1 MKKGTKGMLIAAGAF
16 AVAGI
21 GFCIGG
27 ISVAA
32 VETGGN
38 VFDQAGQ
45 LLQDNDYP
53 LAGLIHWGNAQYHSS
68 DIDWDAL
75 DGNTVDMDFASDLE
89 ISLKYD
95 ELLIQEYDGDKIRV
109 NVANDAKND
118 VVVKETSGKITIT
131 DTRSGNV
138 KKKKQIKVI
147 VPSGKDFDT
156 ISLGVDM
163 GTIDLECDLKV
174 QELSVEVGAG
184 EFSGYGNITAAYC
197 DLQVGA
203 GTIDIDQLDIQ
214 KLNADCSAGE
224 IDMVV
229 TGKEKDYNYDLS
241 CGMGEINLED
251 SEYSGLGIEKNIS
264 NEGARKD
271 MVLECGMGEID
282 VEFTGEKQN
291 LAERFFQTRSGVKL
305 CNK

>member
-174 QELSVEVGAG
+174 QELSMEVGAG

-251 SEYSGLGIEKNIS
+251 SEYSGIGIEKNIS

-282 VEFTGEKQN
+282 VEFTGE
-291 LAERFFQTRSGVKL
+291 S
-305 CNK
+305 

>member
-156 ISLGVDM
+156 VSLGVDM

-197 DLQVGA
+197 ELQVGA

-214 KLNADCSAGE
+214 KLNADCGAGE

-251 SEYSGLGIEKNIS
+251 SEYSGIGIEKNIS

-282 VEFTGEKQN
+282 VEFTGE
-291 LAERFFQTRSGVKL
+291 S
-305 CNK
+305 

>member
-16 AVAGI
+16 AVAGV

-32 VETGGN
+32 VETGVN

-53 LAGLIHWGNAQYHSS
+53 LAGLIHWGNVQYHSS

-109 NVANDAKND
+109 NVANDTKND

-138 KKKKQIKVI
+138 KKKKQIKVSI
-147 VPSGKDFDT
+147 PSVKEFDT
-156 ISLGVDM
+156 VSLGVDM

-184 EFSGYGNITAAYC
+184 EFCGYGNITAAYC

-203 GTIDIDQLDIQ
+203 GTIDIDQIDVQ
-214 KLNADCSAGE
+214 KLNADCGAGE

-241 CGMGEINLED
+241 CGMGEIDLED

-282 VEFTGEKQN
+282 VEFTGEN
-291 LAERFFQTRSGVKL
+291 
-305 CNK
+305 

>member
-1 MKKGTKGMLIAAGAF
+1 MKKGTKGMLIAVGAF
-16 AVAGI
+16 AVAGV

-156 ISLGVDM
+156 VSLGVDM

-214 KLNADCSAGE
+214 KLNADCGAGE

-251 SEYSGLGIEKNIS
+251 SEYSGIGIEKNIS

-282 VEFTGEKQN
+282 VEFTGE
-291 LAERFFQTRSGVKL
+291 S
-305 CNK
+305 

>member
-1 MKKGTKGMLIAAGAF
+1 MKKGTKGMLIAVGAF
-16 AVAGI
+16 AVAGV

-156 ISLGVDM
+156 VSLGVDM

-214 KLNADCSAGE
+214 KLNADCGAGE

-241 CGMGEINLED
+241 CGMGEIDLEN
-251 SEYSGLGIEKNIS
+251 SEYSGLGIEKTIS
-264 NEGARKD
+264 NEGAQKD

-282 VEFTGEKQN
+282 VEFTGE
-291 LAERFFQTRSGVKL
+291 S
-305 CNK
+305 

>member
-1 MKKGTKGMLIAAGAF
+1 MKKGTKGMLIAVGAF

-156 ISLGVDM
+156 VSLGVDM

-174 QELSVEVGAG
+174 QELSMEVGAG

-214 KLNADCSAGE
+214 KLNADCGAGE

-282 VEFTGEKQN
+282 VEFTGEN
-291 LAERFFQTRSGVKL
+291 
-305 CNK
+305 

>member
-1 MKKGTKGMLIAAGAF
+1 MKKGTKGMLIAVGAF
-16 AVAGI
+16 AVAGV

-156 ISLGVDM
+156 VSLGVDM

-184 EFSGYGNITAAYC
+184 EFSGYGNITAANC

-203 GTIDIDQLDIQ
+203 GTIDIDQIDVQ
-214 KLNADCSAGE
+214 KLNADCGAGE

-229 TGKEKDYNYDLS
+229 TGKEKDYNYELS
-241 CGMGEINLED
+241 CGMGEIDLEN
-251 SEYSGLGIEKNIS
+251 SEYSGLGIEKTIS
-264 NEGARKD
+264 NEGAQKD

-282 VEFTGEKQN
+282 VEFTGE
-291 LAERFFQTRSGVKL
+291 S
-305 CNK
+305 

>member
-1 MKKGTKGMLIAAGAF
+1 MKKGTKGMLIAVGAF
-16 AVAGI
+16 AVAGV

-32 VETGGN
+32 VESGGN

-156 ISLGVDM
+156 VSLGVDM

-184 EFSGYGNITAAYC
+184 EFCGYGNITAANC
-197 DLQVGA
+197 DLQAGA
-203 GTIDIDQLDIQ
+203 GTIDIDQIDVQ
-214 KLNADCSAGE
+214 KLNADCGAGE

-241 CGMGEINLED
+241 CGMGEIDLEN
-251 SEYSGLGIEKNIS
+251 SEYSGLGIEKTIS
-264 NEGARKD
+264 NEGAQKD

-282 VEFTGEKQN
+282 VEFTGEK
-291 LAERFFQTRSGVKL
+291 
-305 CNK
+305 

>member
-21 GFCIGG
+21 GLCIGG

-156 ISLGVDM
+156 VSLGVDM

-203 GTIDIDQLDIQ
+203 GTIDIDQIDVQ
-214 KLNADCSAGE
+214 KLNADCGAGE

-251 SEYSGLGIEKNIS
+251 SEYSGIGIEKNIS

-282 VEFTGEKQN
+282 VEFTGEK
-291 LAERFFQTRSGVKL
+291 
-305 CNK
+305 

>member
-1 MKKGTKGMLIAAGAF
+1 MKKGTKGMLIAVGAF

-156 ISLGVDM
+156 VSLGVDM

-174 QELSVEVGAG
+174 QELSMEVGAG

-214 KLNADCSAGE
+214 KLNADCGAGE

-282 VEFTGEKQN
+282 VEFTGE
-291 LAERFFQTRSGVKL
+291 S
-305 CNK
+305 

>member
-21 GFCIGG
+21 GLCIGG

-53 LAGLIHWGNAQYHSS
+53 LAGLIHWGNVQYHSS

-156 ISLGVDM
+156 VSLGVDM

-203 GTIDIDQLDIQ
+203 GTIDIDQIDVQ
-214 KLNADCSAGE
+214 KLNADCGAGE

-241 CGMGEINLED
+241 CGMGEIDLEN
-251 SEYSGLGIEKNIS
+251 SEYSGLGIEKTIS
-264 NEGARKD
+264 NEGAQKD

-282 VEFTGEKQN
+282 VEFTGEK
-291 LAERFFQTRSGVKL
+291 
-305 CNK
+305 

>member
-1 MKKGTKGMLIAAGAF
+1 MKKGTKGMLIAVGAF
-16 AVAGI
+16 AVAGV

-53 LAGLIHWGNAQYHSS
+53 LAGLIHWGNVQYHSS

-156 ISLGVDM
+156 VSLGVDM

-203 GTIDIDQLDIQ
+203 GTIDIDQIDVQ
-214 KLNADCSAGE
+214 KLNADCGAGE

-229 TGKEKDYNYDLS
+229 TGKEKDYNYELS
-241 CGMGEINLED
+241 CGMGEIDLEN

-282 VEFTGEKQN
+282 VEFTGEN
-291 LAERFFQTRSGVKL
+291 
-305 CNK
+305 

>member
-53 LAGLIHWGNAQYHSS
+53 LAGLIHWGNVQYHSS

-156 ISLGVDM
+156 VSLGVDM

-214 KLNADCSAGE
+214 KLNADCGAGE

-241 CGMGEINLED
+241 CGIGEIDLED
-251 SEYSGLGIEKNIS
+251 SEYSGIGIEKNIS

-282 VEFTGEKQN
+282 VEFTGEN
-291 LAERFFQTRSGVKL
+291 
-305 CNK
+305 

>member
-1 MKKGTKGMLIAAGAF
+1 MKKGTKGMLIAVGAF
-16 AVAGI
+16 AVAGV

-138 KKKKQIKVI
+138 KKKKQIKVS
-147 VPSGKDFDT
+147 VPSVKEFDT
-156 ISLGVDM
+156 VSLGVDM

-214 KLNADCSAGE
+214 KLNADCGAGE

-251 SEYSGLGIEKNIS
+251 SEYSGIGIEKNIS

-282 VEFTGEKQN
+282 VEFTGEN
-291 LAERFFQTRSGVKL
+291 
-305 CNK
+305 

>member
-21 GFCIGG
+21 GLCIGG

-32 VETGGN
+32 VETGVN

-109 NVANDAKND
+109 NVANDTKND

-241 CGMGEINLED
+241 CGMGEIDLED

-282 VEFTGEKQN
+282 VEFTGEN
-291 LAERFFQTRSGVKL
+291 
-305 CNK
+305 

>member
-21 GFCIGG
+21 GLCIGG

-32 VETGGN
+32 VETGVN

-53 LAGLIHWGNAQYHSS
+53 LAGLIHWGNVQYHSS

-156 ISLGVDM
+156 VSLGVDM

-214 KLNADCSAGE
+214 KLNADCGAGE

-251 SEYSGLGIEKNIS
+251 SEYSGIGIEKNIS

-282 VEFTGEKQN
+282 VEFTGEN
-291 LAERFFQTRSGVKL
+291 
-305 CNK
+305 

>member
-156 ISLGVDM
+156 VSLGVDM
-163 GTIDLECDLKV
+163 GTIDLECVLKV

-214 KLNADCSAGE
+214 KLNADCGAGE

-251 SEYSGLGIEKNIS
+251 SEYSGIGIEKNIS

-282 VEFTGEKQN
+282 VEFTGE
-291 LAERFFQTRSGVKL
+291 S
-305 CNK
+305 

>member
-75 DGNTVDMDFASDLE
+75 DGNTVDMDIASDRE

-138 KKKKQIKVI
+138 KKKKQIKVS
-147 VPSGKDFDT
+147 VPSVKEFDT
-156 ISLGVDM
+156 VSLGVDM

-214 KLNADCSAGE
+214 KLNADCGAGE

-251 SEYSGLGIEKNIS
+251 SEYSGIGIEKNIS

-282 VEFTGEKQN
+282 VEFTGE
-291 LAERFFQTRSGVKL
+291 S
-305 CNK
+305 

>member
-156 ISLGVDM
+156 VSLGVDM

-214 KLNADCSAGE
+214 KLNADCGAGE

-229 TGKEKDYNYDLS
+229 TGKEKDYNYNLS
-241 CGMGEINLED
+241 CGMGEIDLEN
-251 SEYSGLGIEKNIS
+251 SEYSGLGIEKTIS
-264 NEGARKD
+264 NEGAKKD

-282 VEFTGEKQN
+282 VEFTGED
-291 LAERFFQTRSGVKL
+291 
-305 CNK
+305 

>member
-156 ISLGVDM
+156 VSLGVDM

-241 CGMGEINLED
+241 CGMGEIDLED

-282 VEFTGEKQN
+282 VEFTGE
-291 LAERFFQTRSGVKL
+291 S
-305 CNK
+305 

>member
-16 AVAGI
+16 AVAGV

-156 ISLGVDM
+156 VSLGVDM
-163 GTIDLECDLKV
+163 GTIDLECDVKV
-174 QELSVEVGAG
+174 QELSGEVGAG

-251 SEYSGLGIEKNIS
+251 SEYSGIGIEKNIS

-282 VEFTGEKQN
+282 VEFTGE
-291 LAERFFQTRSGVKL
+291 S
-305 CNK
+305 

>member
-21 GFCIGG
+21 GLCIGG

-32 VETGGN
+32 VETGVN

-53 LAGLIHWGNAQYHSS
+53 LAGLIHWGNVQYHSS

-109 NVANDAKND
+109 NVANDTKND

-138 KKKKQIKVI
+138 KKKKQIKVSI
-147 VPSGKDFDT
+147 PSVKEFDT
-156 ISLGVDM
+156 VSLGVDM

-184 EFSGYGNITAAYC
+184 EFYGYGNITAANC

-203 GTIDIDQLDIQ
+203 GTIDIDQIDVQ
-214 KLNADCSAGE
+214 KLNADCGAGE

-241 CGMGEINLED
+241 CGMGEIDLED

-282 VEFTGEKQN
+282 VEFTGEN
-291 LAERFFQTRSGVKL
+291 
-305 CNK
+305 

>member
-21 GFCIGG
+21 GLCIGG

-109 NVANDAKND
+109 NVANDTKND

-156 ISLGVDM
+156 VSLGVDM

-251 SEYSGLGIEKNIS
+251 SEYSGIGIEKNIS

-282 VEFTGEKQN
+282 VEFTGE
-291 LAERFFQTRSGVKL
+291 S
-305 CNK
+305 

>member
-1 MKKGTKGMLIAAGAF
+1 MKKGTKGMLIAVGAF

-156 ISLGVDM
+156 VSLGVDM

-203 GTIDIDQLDIQ
+203 GTIDIDQIDVQ
-214 KLNADCSAGE
+214 KLNADCGAGE

-282 VEFTGEKQN
+282 VEFTGE
-291 LAERFFQTRSGVKL
+291 S
-305 CNK
+305 

>member
-156 ISLGVDM
+156 VSLGVDM

-282 VEFTGEKQN
+282 VEFTGE
-291 LAERFFQTRSGVKL
+291 S
-305 CNK
+305 

>member
-1 MKKGTKGMLIAAGAF
+1 MKKGTKGMLIAVGAF

-156 ISLGVDM
+156 VSLGVDM

-203 GTIDIDQLDIQ
+203 GTIDIDQLDVQ
-214 KLNADCSAGE
+214 KLNADCGAGE

-251 SEYSGLGIEKNIS
+251 SEYSGIGIEKNIS

-282 VEFTGEKQN
+282 VEFTGE
-291 LAERFFQTRSGVKL
+291 S
-305 CNK
+305 

>member
-21 GFCIGG
+21 GLCIGG

-32 VETGGN
+32 VETGVN

-53 LAGLIHWGNAQYHSS
+53 LAGLIHWGNVQYHSS

-109 NVANDAKND
+109 NVANDTKND

-138 KKKKQIKVI
+138 KKKKQIKVSI
-147 VPSGKDFDT
+147 PSVKEFDT
-156 ISLGVDM
+156 VSLGVDM

-184 EFSGYGNITAAYC
+184 EFCGYGNITAAYC

-203 GTIDIDQLDIQ
+203 GTIDIDQIDVQ
-214 KLNADCSAGE
+214 KLNADCGAGE

-229 TGKEKDYNYDLS
+229 TGKEKDYNYELS
-241 CGMGEINLED
+241 CGMGEIDLEN
-251 SEYSGLGIEKNIS
+251 SEYSGLGIEKTIS
-264 NEGARKD
+264 NEGAQKD

-282 VEFTGEKQN
+282 VEFTGEN
-291 LAERFFQTRSGVKL
+291 
-305 CNK
+305 

>member
-1 MKKGTKGMLIAAGAF
+1 MLIAAGAF

-156 ISLGVDM
+156 VSLGVDM

-214 KLNADCSAGE
+214 KLNADCGAGE

-251 SEYSGLGIEKNIS
+251 SEYSGIGIEKNIS

-282 VEFTGEKQN
+282 VEFTGE
-291 LAERFFQTRSGVKL
+291 S
-305 CNK
+305 

>member
-156 ISLGVDM
+156 VSLGVDM

-214 KLNADCSAGE
+214 KLNADCGAGE

-251 SEYSGLGIEKNIS
+251 SEYSGLGIEKTIS
-264 NEGARKD
+264 NEGAQKD

-282 VEFTGEKQN
+282 VEFTGE
-291 LAERFFQTRSGVKL
+291 S
-305 CNK
+305 

>member
-1 MKKGTKGMLIAAGAF
+1 MKKGTKGMLIAVGAF
-16 AVAGI
+16 AVAGV

-251 SEYSGLGIEKNIS
+251 SEYSGIGIEKNIS

-282 VEFTGEKQN
+282 VEFTGE
-291 LAERFFQTRSGVKL
+291 S
-305 CNK
+305 

>member
-1 MKKGTKGMLIAAGAF
+1 MKKGTKGMLIAVGAF
-16 AVAGI
+16 AVAGV

-156 ISLGVDM
+156 VSLGVDM

-174 QELSVEVGAG
+174 QKLSVEVGAG

-203 GTIDIDQLDIQ
+203 GTIDIDQIDVQ
-214 KLNADCSAGE
+214 KLNADCGAGE

-241 CGMGEINLED
+241 CGMGEIDLEN

-282 VEFTGEKQN
+282 VEFTGE
-291 LAERFFQTRSGVKL
+291 S
-305 CNK
+305 

>member
-1 MKKGTKGMLIAAGAF
+1 MKKGTKGMLIAVGAF

-53 LAGLIHWGNAQYHSS
+53 LAGLIHWGNVQYHSS

-156 ISLGVDM
+156 VSLGVDM

-184 EFSGYGNITAAYC
+184 EFSGYGNITAANC

-203 GTIDIDQLDIQ
+203 GTIDIDQIDVQ
-214 KLNADCSAGE
+214 KLNADCGAGE

-251 SEYSGLGIEKNIS
+251 SEYSGIGIEKNIS

-282 VEFTGEKQN
+282 VEFTGE
-291 LAERFFQTRSGVKL
+291 S
-305 CNK
+305 

>member
-16 AVAGI
+16 AVAGV

-32 VETGGN
+32 VETGVN

-53 LAGLIHWGNAQYHSS
+53 LAGLIHWGNVQYHSS

-156 ISLGVDM
+156 VSLGVDM

-251 SEYSGLGIEKNIS
+251 SEYSGIGIEKNIS

-282 VEFTGEKQN
+282 VEFTGE
-291 LAERFFQTRSGVKL
+291 S
-305 CNK
+305 

>member
-1 MKKGTKGMLIAAGAF
+1 MKKGTKGILIAAGAF

-21 GFCIGG
+21 GLCIGG

-156 ISLGVDM
+156 VSLGVDM

-214 KLNADCSAGE
+214 KLNADCGAGE

-241 CGMGEINLED
+241 CGMGEIDLEN
-251 SEYSGLGIEKNIS
+251 SEYSGLGIEKTIS
-264 NEGARKD
+264 NEGAQKD

-282 VEFTGEKQN
+282 VEFTGEK
-291 LAERFFQTRSGVKL
+291 
-305 CNK
+305 

>member
-1 MKKGTKGMLIAAGAF
+1 MKKGTKGMLIAVGAF

-21 GFCIGG
+21 GLCIGG

-156 ISLGVDM
+156 VSLGVDM

-174 QELSVEVGAG
+174 QELSMEVGAG

-214 KLNADCSAGE
+214 KLNADCGAGE

-251 SEYSGLGIEKNIS
+251 SEYSGIGIEKTIS
-264 NEGARKD
+264 NEGAQKD

-282 VEFTGEKQN
+282 VEFTGE
-291 LAERFFQTRSGVKL
+291 S
-305 CNK
+305 

>member
-16 AVAGI
+16 AVAGV

-156 ISLGVDM
+156 VSLGVDM

-229 TGKEKDYNYDLS
+229 TGKEKDYNYNLS
-241 CGMGEINLED
+241 CGMGEIDLEN
-251 SEYSGLGIEKNIS
+251 SEYSGLGIEKTIS
-264 NEGARKD
+264 NEGAKKD

-282 VEFTGEKQN
+282 VEFTGE
-291 LAERFFQTRSGVKL
+291 S
-305 CNK
+305 

>member
-16 AVAGI
+16 AVAGV

-156 ISLGVDM
+156 VSLGVDM

-174 QELSVEVGAG
+174 QELSMEVGAG

-203 GTIDIDQLDIQ
+203 GTIDIDQIDVQ
-214 KLNADCSAGE
+214 KLNADCGAGE

-251 SEYSGLGIEKNIS
+251 SEYSGIGIEKTIS
-264 NEGARKD
+264 NEGAQKD

-282 VEFTGEKQN
+282 VEFTGEK
-291 LAERFFQTRSGVKL
+291 
-305 CNK
+305 

>member
-21 GFCIGG
+21 GLCIGG

-32 VETGGN
+32 VETGVN

-53 LAGLIHWGNAQYHSS
+53 LAGLIHWGNVQYHSS

-109 NVANDAKND
+109 NVANDTKND

-138 KKKKQIKVI
+138 KKKKQIKVSI
-147 VPSGKDFDT
+147 PSVKEFDT
-156 ISLGVDM
+156 VSLGVDM

-184 EFSGYGNITAAYC
+184 EFCGYGNITAAYC

-251 SEYSGLGIEKNIS
+251 SEYSGIGIEKNIS

-282 VEFTGEKQN
+282 VEFTGE
-291 LAERFFQTRSGVKL
+291 S
-305 CNK
+305 